1 MVHWW
6 VGTSFFC
13 ARCARSSHPRRS
25 STQLLNLAALPG
37 ASGALEDNLLS
48 AGDDFQRRERPRRRA
63 RNVLAL
69 EVVRAVVARA
79 PDVRTLSPVLNR
91 AIEVRALGRQRP
103 ELPGRRPEEEHRLS
117 AERDDASRVGSDVG
131 GLEVQLELRERRLG
145 GFRGHE
151 VAQDGIKNGE
161 PHGDEARPQ
170 KVGGPSPAR
179 RPRLVRCYVQGSLT
193 VGAIVFFRETAT
205 CDASASMIWW
215 DQTYH
220 DSSGSSS
227 LCRMAKTRAPSL
239 RGNRKERVVE
249 SPEPVAADR
258 NRERETMNG
267 LLRSL
272 ASLECDGAAAM
283 AIHVAVNVETA
294 DDLVAASSEDAPGR
308 PFQQRLTRLVPEND
322 PVAGVRRERR
332 LAASRDPVESLR
344 AVSQRRTS

>member
-6 VGTSFFC
+6 IGTSFFC
-13 ARCARSSHPRRS
+13 ARWAMSSHPRRS

-69 EVVRAVVARA
+69 EVVRAVLARA
-79 PDVRTLSPVLNR
+79 PDVRALPPVLNR
-91 AIEVRALGRQRP
+91 AIEVRALGRQCP

-131 GLEVQLELRERRLG
+131 GLDVQLELRERRLG

-151 VAQDGIKNGE
+151 VAQDGVEKGE

-170 KVGGPSPAR
+170 KVGDPSPAR
-179 RPRLVRCYVQGSLT
+179 RPRLARCYVQGSLT

-205 CDASASMIWW
+205 RDASASMICW

-220 DSSGSSS
+220 DSSGSRS

-239 RGNRKERVVE
+239 LWTL
-249 SPEPVAADR
+249 S
-258 NRERETMNG
+258 
-267 LLRSL
+267 
-272 ASLECDGAAAM
+272 
-283 AIHVAVNVETA
+283 
-294 DDLVAASSEDAPGR
+294 
-308 PFQQRLTRLVPEND
+308 F
-322 PVAGVRRERR
+322 
-332 LAASRDPVESLR
+332 SRMCWRWLR
-344 AVSQRRTS
+344 AVVAEIASLLPIAAVVMPPARQCRISISRFVSGTESSRPLAIGQSGSRISASCSSWRSSRDTFFLSRRTWTRVERAG